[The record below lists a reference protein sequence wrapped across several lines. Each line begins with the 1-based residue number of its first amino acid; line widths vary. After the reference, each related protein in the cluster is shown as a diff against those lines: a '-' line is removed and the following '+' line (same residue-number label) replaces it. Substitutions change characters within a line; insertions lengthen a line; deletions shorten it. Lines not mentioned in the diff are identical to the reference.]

1 MAPLS
6 APRLPRE
13 RGGWWHAYVCGVHGV
28 ELAHDGLLSGAF
40 PAEGAR
46 CPYGC
51 RLDTPAVRGAWAALA
66 HQACARRIRLLAAV
80 SPAQALPPLIAYGER
95 YAELTSGGRHE
106 QAQPWMLRGRMFH
119 QALSEAIWA
128 VSLGHAAW
136 TLAEHEI
143 HGLDPLLPLLDSLER
158 AAREARATLVAQDRF
173 TSNYTAWLNAAGAV
187 TAHAA
192 ALIRSGTTDAHDGGR
207 GGTTDAHEARG
218 STTHADEIRG
228 STTHA
233 HDDGRG
239 GAADAHDDGRG
250 GAADAD
256 DGGRG
261 GTAGADWLEG
271 PYGLHAHVLA
281 AVAPD
286 GWEWEASTYYH
297 GFVLR
302 AYLLQLRGTRPG
314 DLPDAVAARL
324 LGMIAALAGTASPGG
339 VLPALHD
346 GPYDRPATA
355 AEHAE
360 LGVLA
365 AGFAAPDHLAAV
377 TARAVADAGPG
388 HDRLESGLSGWFA
401 GPPRAAVPPGTR
413 FPDAGLAV
421 LRAGG
426 VHAVLDYGPHGGSH
440 GHHDKLA
447 LYLYGEHTPW
457 QPDPGQVP
465 YAEDRWRA
473 YFAGPD
479 AHPAPGL
486 PGLEPAETTGT
497 LDADDPGRVTA
508 SCDDAYPGV
517 RLTRTVLTGSGYLAD
532 LCALAPKADEPVVL
546 RLRPGVPVEAAEDDG
561 VVTTVWRG
569 EEELRGLHVADA
581 PAMLSAFPAPG
592 LADDP
597 QRARTCLDWA
607 ARGPV
612 TFCSVYQAAGAE
624 PAVLGVGVAD
634 GVLRVTLTDGAVEE
648 HHLPR
653 AGRDAEEHRLPST
666 GGDAEERRLPSAGGD
681 AEERRLP

>member
-13 RGGWWHAYVCGVHGV
+13 RGGWWHAYVCGAHGV

-40 PAEGAR
+40 PPEGAR

-51 RLDTPAVRGAWAALA
+51 RLDTPAVHGAWAALA

-80 SPAQALPPLIAYGER
+80 SPAQALPPLIEYGER

-187 TAHAA
+187 TARAA
-192 ALIRSGTTDAHDGGR
+192 ALIR
-207 GGTTDAHEARG
+207 GGTTDAQEARD
-218 STTHADEIRG
+218 STAE
-228 STTHA
+228 
-233 HDDGRG
+233 
-239 GAADAHDDGRG
+239 
-250 GAADAD
+250 
-256 DGGRG
+256 
-261 GTAGADWLEG
+261 ADWLEG
-271 PYGLHAHVLA
+271 SHGLHAHILA

-377 TARAVADAGPG
+377 TARAVADAGTG
-388 HDRLESGLSGWFA
+388 HDRLESFLSGWFA

-546 RLRPGVPVEAAEDDG
+546 RLRPGVPVEAAEGDG

-581 PAMLSAFPAPG
+581 PAVLSAFPAPG

-624 PAVLGVGVAD
+624 PGVLGVAVAD
-634 GVLRVTLTDGAVEE
+634 GALRVTLAGGAVEE
-648 HHLPR
+648 HRLPR
-653 AGRDAEEHRLPST
+653 AGGAAEEHL
-666 GGDAEERRLPSAGGD
+666 LVSAGGD